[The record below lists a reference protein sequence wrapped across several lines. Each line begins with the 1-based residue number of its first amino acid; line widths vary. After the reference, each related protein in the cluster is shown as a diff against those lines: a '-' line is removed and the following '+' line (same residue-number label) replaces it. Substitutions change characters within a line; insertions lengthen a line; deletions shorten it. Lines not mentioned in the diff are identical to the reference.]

1 MKMGPDQA
9 LGMLNQ
15 MLWNAAIISAPI
27 LGAILIVGLI
37 ISIFQVATQLQ
48 EMTLT
53 FVPKLAV
60 VTLLLIFL
68 GSWMIGRLTQFA
80 QTMMLSIPNLAQ

>member
-1 MKMGPDQA
+1 MGPDQA

-27 LGAILIVGLI
+27 LGAILIVGLL

-80 QTMMLSIPNLAQ
+80 QAMMLSIPNLAQ

>member
-1 MKMGPDQA
+1 MGPDQA

-27 LGAILIVGLI
+27 LGAILIVGLL

>member
-1 MKMGPDQA
+1 MGPDQA

-15 MLWNAAIISAPI
+15 MLWNAAIVCAPI
-27 LGAILIVGLI
+27 LGAILVVGLV

-60 VTLLLIFL
+60 VTMLLIFL
-68 GSWMIGRLTQFA
+68 GSWMLGRLTQFA
-80 QTMMLSIPNLAQ
+80 QAMILSIPNLAQ

>member
-1 MKMGPDQA
+1 MGPDQA

-27 LGAILIVGLI
+27 LGAILLVGLI

-68 GSWMIGRLTQFA
+68 GSWMVGHLTQFA
-80 QTMMLSIPNLAQ
+80 QTMMLSIPNLGQ

>member
-1 MKMGPDQA
+1 MGPDQA

-15 MLWNAAIISAPI
+15 MLWNAAIISAPV

-68 GSWMIGRLTQFA
+68 GSWMVSRLTQFA
-80 QTMMLSIPNLAQ
+80 QTMMLSIPSLAQ

>member
-1 MKMGPDQA
+1 MGPDQA

-15 MLWNAAIISAPI
+15 MLWNAAIISAPV

-68 GSWMIGRLTQFA
+68 GSWMVSRLTQFA
-80 QTMMLSIPNLAQ
+80 QAMMLSIPNLAQ

>member
-1 MKMGPDQA
+1 MGPDQA
-9 LGMLNQ
+9 LGMLNE
-15 MLWNAAIISAPI
+15 MLWNAAIICAPI
-27 LGAILIVGLI
+27 LGAILLVGLL

-68 GSWMIGRLTQFA
+68 GSWMMGRLTQFA
-80 QTMMLSIPNLAQ
+80 QAMMLSIPNLAQ